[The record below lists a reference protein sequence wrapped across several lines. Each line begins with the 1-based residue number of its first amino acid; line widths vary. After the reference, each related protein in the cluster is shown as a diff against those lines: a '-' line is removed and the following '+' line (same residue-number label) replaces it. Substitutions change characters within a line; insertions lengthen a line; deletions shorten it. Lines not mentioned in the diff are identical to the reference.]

1 VAFHAGGIIP
11 AEKLMNNRSAP
22 VAMFLLLLATPH
34 ARAGEARKSD
44 LFIAGE
50 GGYAAYRIPG
60 IVATEAGTVLAYCEG
75 RKGGSADWGDI
86 DILTRRSTN
95 GGRTWGPA
103 TSLVTPPADARQNP
117 AGPKRAA
124 GEVTVN
130 NPVAIAD
137 RSAGVVHF
145 LYCVEYDRCFY
156 RRSDDGGQS
165 FAAPAE
171 ITATFEQFRSEYDW
185 KVIATGPG
193 HGIQLAAPSKRLV
206 VPVWLS
212 TSTKGPHRPS
222 CVATIY
228 SDDGGRTWE
237 RGAIVPTPGLVNPS
251 ETAVAQAGGK
261 VILNVRH
268 EGEPHRR
275 AVVEGGDGAGGW
287 GDARFDDALPEPVC
301 MASLLRFGQDSLL
314 FCNPDNPSGRE
325 RKNLTVKRSDDLGR
339 TWKDVVTLEPGA
351 GAYSD
356 LARVGD
362 EVLCLYERRGTLTV
376 ARFKP

>member
-1 VAFHAGGIIP
+1 
-11 AEKLMNNRSAP
+11 MNNRVTV
-22 VAMFLLLLATPH
+22 VAVLLLLAS
-34 ARAGEARKSD
+34 AGASAVEVEKMD
-44 LFIAGE
+44 LFVPGA

-60 IVATEAGTVLAYCEG
+60 IVAAGDTVLAYCEG
-75 RKGGSADWGDI
+75 RRGGPSDWGDI
-86 DILTRRSTN
+86 DVLVRRSTD

-103 TSLVTPPADARQNP
+103 ERLVTPPPDAKQNP
-117 AGPKRAA
+117 AGPKRADGA
-124 GEVTVN
+124 ITVN

-145 LYCVEYDRCFY
+145 LYCVEYGRCFY
-156 RRSDDGGQS
+156 RRSDDGGRT
-165 FAAPAE
+165 FAGPVDV
-171 ITATFEQFRSEYDW
+171 TPTFEKFRPEYDW

-193 HGIQLAAPSKRLV
+193 HGIELAAPSKRLV

-228 SDDGGRTWE
+228 SDDGGKTWE

-251 ETAVAQAGGK
+251 ETAVAEAGAK
-261 VILNVRH
+261 VILNIRH

-275 AVVEGGDGAGGW
+275 AVVEGRDGAGGW
-287 GDARFDDALPEPVC
+287 GDVRFDDALAEPVC
-301 MASLLRFGQDSLL
+301 MASLLAFGRNTLL
-314 FCNPDNPSGRE
+314 FSNPNNPSGRE

-339 TWKDVVTLEPGA
+339 TWKDVVTLERGPS
-351 GAYSD
+351 AYSD

-362 EVLCLYERRGTLTV
+362 EVLCLYERRGTLTL
-376 ARFKP
+376 ARFRP